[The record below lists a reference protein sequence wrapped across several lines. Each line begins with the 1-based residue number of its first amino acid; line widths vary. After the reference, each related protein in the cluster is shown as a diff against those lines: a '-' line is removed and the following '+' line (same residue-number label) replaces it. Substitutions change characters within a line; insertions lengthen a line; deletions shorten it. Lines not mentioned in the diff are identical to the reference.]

1 MPTNIF
7 RKKSIEKIVAD
18 SKAGLDDGH
27 GISLNKVLTVRDL
40 TALGIAA
47 VIGAG
52 IFSTVGQACFD
63 GGPGVI
69 FLFIICAVACG
80 FAALCYAEFASRIP
94 MSGSAY
100 TYSYAAFG
108 EIIAWIIGWDLVMEY
123 AVGNITVAI
132 SWSGNLTSFLH
143 NIGLHIPGF
152 LSNSFFDVKSSNA
165 KYLDLI
171 AKHDIKG
178 AADLADMH
186 QLWLNSPHIGSLPVI
201 INIPALAITAFI
213 TYLVY
218 IGISESRK
226 ASNLMVLFKLLVVVA
241 VIGIGFYYVNPAN
254 WVPFLLNKFAGV
266 MKGVSAVFF
275 AYIGFDAISTTAEEC
290 KNPQRDL
297 PRGMFYSLIICT
309 VLYVLIALVLTGMVH
324 YSKLNTPDFLANAFN
339 ERGLNFLGG
348 IIALSAIV
356 ATTSVL
362 LVFQIGQPRIWM
374 SMSRDGLL
382 PPRFSRL
389 HPKFHT
395 PSFATIITG
404 LVVGIPALFLD
415 SEIATALCSIG
426 TLFAFVLVCGG
437 ILILPRAE
445 KGNGKFTLP
454 YINGKYIIP
463 ALLIVAVGVTQ
474 WLLPHFFNNF
484 FFNYSDG
491 DPTHTTMH
499 VFMEKIPYF
508 AFTLLVLAIAIVGY
522 IKNFSLIPVLGLMS
536 CFYLMTELG
545 TTNWLRFIIWL
556 VIGLVIYFSYGIKK
570 SKLAKESGTAA

>member
-1 MPTNIF
+1 MSKSLF

-18 SKAGLDDGH
+18 AKAGLDDGH
-27 GISLNKVLTVRDL
+27 GVSLNKILGVRDL

-52 IFSTVGQACFD
+52 IFSTVGKACFD

-69 FLFIICAVACG
+69 FLFLICAVACG
-80 FAALCYAEFASRIP
+80 FSALCYAEFASRIP

-123 AVGNITVAI
+123 AVGNVTVAI
-132 SWSGNLTSFLH
+132 SWSGNLTSFLQ

-152 LSNSFFDVKSSNA
+152 LSQSFFEVKNA
-165 KYLDLI
+165 NTQYLEKM
-171 AKHDIKG
+171 AAHDTVG
-178 AADLADMH
+178 AADF
-186 QLWLNSPHIGSLPVI
+186 LNLHNVWINAPHIGSIPI
-201 INIPALAITAFI
+201 ILNLPALAITAFI

-218 IGISESRK
+218 IGIKESRR
-226 ASNLMVLFKLLVVVA
+226 ASNLMVLFKLLVVIA
-241 VIGIGFYYVNPAN
+241 VIAVGFYYVNPSN
-254 WVPFLLNKFAGV
+254 WVPFLPNKFGGV

-290 KNPQRDL
+290 KNPQKDL
-297 PRGMFYSLIICT
+297 PKGMFYSLIICT
-309 VLYVLIALVLTGMVH
+309 ILYVLVALVLTGMVK
-324 YSKLNTPDFLANAFN
+324 YSKLNTADFLANAFN
-339 ERGLNFLGG
+339 ARGLNIFGG
-348 IIALSAIV
+348 IIALSAVV

-382 PPRFSRL
+382 PPRFSKL

-415 SEIATALCSIG
+415 SAIVTDLCSIG

-437 ILILPRAE
+437 ILILPKAE
-445 KGNGKFTLP
+445 KTSGKFRVP
-454 YINGKYIIP
+454 HINGKYLIP
-463 ALLIVAVGVTQ
+463 LILIVAIAFVQ
-474 WLLPHFFNNF
+474 IQFPDFFKNF
-484 FFNYSDG
+484 FGLIDTNQPNLSKMDVL
-491 DPTHTTMH
+491 H
-499 VFMEKIPYF
+499 ERIPYF
-508 AFTLLVLAIAIVGY
+508 AFCLLVVGISIAGF
-522 IKNFSLIPVLGLMS
+522 IKNYSLIPVLGLIS

-556 VIGLVIYFSYGIKK
+556 VIGLVIYFTYSRKH
-570 SKLAKESGTAA
+570 SKLAKNNE